1 MLRYLLKRL
10 LLMVPMLLGI
20 SLISFAV
27 IHLTPGETGVLE
39 AAMNPKV
46 TKEVRERIRA
56 YYGLDKP
63 LYVQYLLWLKRI
75 VKLDF
80 GPSFAS
86 DRRPVINKIAER
98 LPVTI
103 AIEIFSMA
111 SYFSCGHSYRHILRA
126 VQGHLA

>member
-1 MLRYLLKRL
+1 MLHYLLKRL

-27 IHLTPGETGVLE
+27 IHLAPGEPGVLE
-39 AAMNPKV
+39 AEMNPKV

-63 LYVQYLLWLKRI
+63 LYVQYLLWAKRI

-80 GPSFAS
+80 GPVLRVRQKARDRQDCGEAS
-86 DRRPVINKIAER
+86 RDDR
-98 LPVTI
+98 
-103 AIEIFSMA
+103 
-111 SYFSCGHSYRHILRA
+111 H
-126 VQGHLA
+126 